1 MTNEEKIMK
10 FSRLLSNINVTNSYE
25 VLEETGD
32 LKTNYWDYMTT
43 EPINCNEELNRLEHA
58 DYDLCSALQT
68 MLLRD
73 DHFCNG
79 SFDQRVESGQVECIV
94 RRMIKLFER

>member
-10 FSRLLSNINVTNSYE
+10 FRQLLSNINVSNSYE

-43 EPINCNEELNRLEHA
+43 EPIKCNEELKRLESA
-58 DYDLCSALQT
+58 DYDLCSALLT
-68 MLLRD
+68 MLLRE

-79 SFDQRVESGQVECIV
+79 SFDQRVESGQVERIV
-94 RRMIKLFER
+94 RRMIK